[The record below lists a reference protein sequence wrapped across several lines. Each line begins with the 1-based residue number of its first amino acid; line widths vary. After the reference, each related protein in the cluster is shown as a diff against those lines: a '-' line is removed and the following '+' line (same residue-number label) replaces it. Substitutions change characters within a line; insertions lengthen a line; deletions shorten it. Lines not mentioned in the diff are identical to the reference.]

1 HQFRRHA
8 RPAPFATPSLP
19 WASSQSS
26 SASHTK
32 AWLERTVTTL
42 PFFESTGS
50 ATPKTTQ
57 PIRPTYKTTSLS
69 LWHHRAVGH
78 ENSPASSLPIPI
90 PGGRGWEGRH
100 VVYNVSP
107 SACSCRHPTNGL
119 VHRDHAFPRTTLC
132 TQSCS
137 AATISSPF
145 STEPVWLRLALHRP
159 LHPRG
164 RSLVRLLPRNMVTQ
178 WGDPSP
184 SSLLARARPH
194 MHMNA
199 CAYTQ
204 DRPLKE
210 HTNRHRVLG
219 PPRLRAKLDNGLA
232 LNCAKHPSTFT
243 QFTA

>member
-1 HQFRRHA
+1 M
-8 RPAPFATPSLP
+8 
-19 WASSQSS
+19 
-26 SASHTK
+26 
-32 AWLERTVTTL
+32 
-42 PFFESTGS
+42 
-50 ATPKTTQ
+50 
-57 PIRPTYKTTSLS
+57 
-69 LWHHRAVGH
+69 
-78 ENSPASSLPIPI
+78 
-90 PGGRGWEGRH
+90 
-100 VVYNVSP
+100 YNVSP

-184 SSLLARARPH
+184 SSSLARARPH
-194 MHMNA
+194 MHTNA

-204 DRPLKE
+204 DRPRKE
-210 HTNRHRVLG
+210 HTNRHRISG
-219 PPRLRAKLDNGLA
+219 PPRLKELSSTTDSHSTAQNTHPPLPNLLHERMAFSPRHPVGHF
-232 LNCAKHPSTFT
+232 NCTI
-243 QFTA
+243 Q